1 MLIRFIRCFASN
13 GLVTTSL
20 LDMAD
25 INQGSNSQVMFQTCN
40 SLLTLFYLGG
50 GVGGKMPYPS
60 VFFKYLQN
68 Y

>member
-1 MLIRFIRCFASN
+1 
-13 GLVTTSL
+13 
-20 LDMAD
+20 MAD